1 MINLYDITKPNWS
14 MNKKLLCILFFLLCN
29 LNPLLAQ
36 PPLTG
41 SPTTTIEE
49 SGNLMEFDIVVE
61 AYVHNN
67 TPKSMKVKWRRVTS
81 ELPPTW
87 KNRVCD
93 PISCWES
100 SISTNPQTLV
110 IPPNSSMLLDAH
122 FQPNEVEGNGM
133 VEIVV
138 WAVADSSNTNI
149 KMTYKAN
156 AYTVKNNDSP
166 ESQIKVYPNP
176 VNEHLTI
183 DIGSETTARYV
194 EVYSLIGR
202 KMAHYAVPSNV
213 GKYKVNASA
222 LPEGLYFVKML
233 NKNYEQIATRSFA
246 KD

>member
-1 MINLYDITKPNWS
+1 
-14 MNKKLLCILFFLLCN
+14 MNKKLLSILFFLLLLSN
-29 LNPLLAQ
+29 NNSLLAQ

-41 SPTTTIEE
+41 SPTITIQE

-61 AYVHNN
+61 GYIHNN
-67 TPKSMKVKWRRVTS
+67 TQKNMKVKWMRVKN
-81 ELPPTW
+81 ELPPNW

-93 PISCWES
+93 PISCWKP
-100 SISTNPQTLV
+100 SIFTNPQSLI

-122 FQPNEVEGNGM
+122 FQPNEIEGDGM
-133 VEIVV
+133 VEILV
-138 WAVADSSNTNI
+138 WAVADSSNANI

-156 AYTVKNNDSP
+156 AYAVSNNENP
-166 ESQIKVYPNP
+166 VSQIKVYPNP
-176 VNEHLTI
+176 VNDHLTI
-183 DIGSETTARYV
+183 DIGLETTARYV

-202 KMAHYAVPSNV
+202 KMAHYAVPNNI